1 MNEIF
6 KYCVDLLY
14 YWAALTGIT
23 YEEINVI
30 IFCIV
35 GPIIFI
41 GQWCFIIHQRKK
53 LMRILSKVDQNLS

>member
-1 MNEIF
+1 MNEVF
-6 KYCVDLLY
+6 DLCVKLLVEM
-14 YWAALTGIT
+14 AQFFRIT